1 MGCRGSLVRIQ
12 SPRPIRW
19 TRRKPY
25 GCPCCLV
32 PGRFSLHLLEGRL
45 THENRRHP
53 LPCWEELVRAGRAHP
68 SPDERQRRQVRERQQ
83 KLRKKHR
90 RVDILFKDQDYEKIK
105 RASKRYKGLAPF
117 VRDCVLAYIDKKFL
131 TPTDETARLLEL
143 GIRRIGNN
151 INQIAR
157 RVNTQKMAYPADIDD
172 LYKSVVELEDTIS
185 EVFRNPP
192 ELVDLIKKRLNEAPE
207 FTEQLQTLIDHNRE
221 ENGVH

>member
-1 MGCRGSLVRIQ
+1 MPRGTLWN
-12 SPRPIRW
+12 PITASW
-19 TRRKPY
+19 FDTITMTAP
-25 GCPCCLV
+25 
-32 PGRFSLHLLEGRL
+32 
-45 THENRRHP
+45 HE
-53 LPCWEELVRAGRAHP
+53 

-221 ENGVH
+221 ENSVH